1 MSEASECRPRAHTVG
16 IPRRGDELL
25 VERYTT
31 GEEPFYRP
39 IGGGIEFGEHSHE
52 AVVREFREETGYEV
66 EPVELL
72 GVAESIYEFAGT
84 PGHEVSFVYEV
95 EFLADEPYQRERFTV
110 EEASDGATRTATWHT
125 PAELR
130 SGPEPCYPTGLF
142 DLFDDAE
149 RVASRGEAVTD
160 TESRSGSAR

>member
-1 MSEASECRPRAHTVG
+1 MTDSTARRPRVHTVG
-16 IPRRGDELL
+16 IPRRDDELL

-72 GVAESIYEFAGT
+72 GVAENVYEFAGT

-95 EFLADEPYQRERFTV
+95 AFVADDPYQRERLTV
-110 EEASDGATRTATWHT
+110 DEASDEETRTATWHT
-125 PAELR
+125 PADLR

-142 DLFDDAE
+142 DLLADAE
-149 RVASRGEAVTD
+149 RVASRGGGVTD
-160 TESRSGSAR
+160 SGSRTG

>member
-1 MSEASECRPRAHTVG
+1 MTDSAARRPRAHTVG

-31 GEEPFYRP
+31 GDEPFYRP

-52 AVVREFREETGYEV
+52 AVVREFREETDYEV

-72 GVAESIYEFAGT
+72 GVTENVYEFAGT

-95 EFLADEPYQRERFTV
+95 AFVADEPYQRERLTV
-110 EEASDGATRTATWHT
+110 EEASDEETRTATWHT

-130 SGPEPCYPTGLF
+130 SGSEPCSPTGLF
-142 DLFDDAE
+142 DLLADAE
-149 RVASRGEAVTD
+149 RAASRRGAVTD
-160 TESRSGSAR
+160 TGSRTG